1 MLSEEKQRILILER
15 VIHFHIYTS
24 IFLIILL
31 TKSLHFLFV
40 IAFQLF
46 VIVFQTL
53 HMKEEENKRLNQ
65 RLVIYMFINLYV
77 NMRVV
82 TVLALIVHQNVLIV

>member
-1 MLSEEKQRILILER
+1 M
-15 VIHFHIYTS
+15 
-24 IFLIILL
+24 
-31 TKSLHFLFV
+31 
-40 IAFQLF
+40 QLF

-65 RLVIYMFINLYV
+65 RLVNIYFINLYV

-82 TVLALIVHQNVLIV
+82 TVLALIFHQNVLIVWERCLTWFKLIICIRVIRAWSRLIIDHLNGQLKAVISDGK

>member
-1 MLSEEKQRILILER
+1 M
-15 VIHFHIYTS
+15 
-24 IFLIILL
+24 
-31 TKSLHFLFV
+31 
-40 IAFQLF
+40 QLF